1 MLWNLFIVLLMNSMS
16 FGTPSN
22 PIGHT
27 LQPIVTGASVLAL
40 KYKDGVMLAADTQ
53 ASYGSL
59 ARYKNVERI
68 KLVGYDTL
76 LGASGEMSDFHAI
89 TDMLDDLKQDDM
101 NQDDG
106 YRRSPKEI
114 FSYLRAVLYNRRG
127 KGNPLWNQLIV
138 GGCRGGK
145 PFLGYVD
152 LIGTAYEENFIC
164 TGFGSYLAI
173 PLIREKWSEN
183 LSYEEAKALLEE
195 CLRVLFYRDCRA
207 SNKIQVATATE
218 QGVTI
223 SEPYDISHNWD
234 IATFDVRHTT
244 VATGGW

>member
-1 MLWNLFIVLLMNSMS
+1 MLWKQILFLIMNSMS
-16 FGTPSN
+16 LGMPSD
-22 PIGHT
+22 PTGRT

-40 KYKDGVMLAADTQ
+40 KYKDGVMMAADTQ

-59 ARYKNVERI
+59 ARYKTVERI

-76 LGASGEMSDFHAI
+76 LGASGEISDFQAI
-89 TDMLDDLKQDDM
+89 SDMLDDLKQDDM

-114 FSYLRAVLYNRRG
+114 YSYLRAIMYQRRG
-127 KGNPLWNQLIV
+127 KGNPLWNQLLV

-145 PFLGYVD
+145 SFLGYVD

-173 PLIREKWSEN
+173 PLIREKWREDMSEA
-183 LSYEEAKALLEE
+183 EAKTLLED

-207 SNKIQVATATE
+207 SNKIIVSKATE
-218 QGVTI
+218 QGVVI
-223 SEPYDISHNWD
+223 SEPYEISHNWD
-234 IATFDVRHTT
+234 IATFDVRHTA
-244 VATGGW
+244 VSTGGW